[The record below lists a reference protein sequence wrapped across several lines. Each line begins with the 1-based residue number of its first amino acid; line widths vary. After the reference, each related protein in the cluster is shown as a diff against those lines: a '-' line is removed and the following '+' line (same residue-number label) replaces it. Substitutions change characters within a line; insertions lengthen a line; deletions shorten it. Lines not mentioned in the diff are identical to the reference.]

1 MYIHITNFYHS
12 GLWICEYNWRRFVE
26 EILTNVGTQ
35 TWATLVT
42 FFLMMTLNQDVQKK
56 AQDAIDSIIGSDRLP
71 TIDDRARL
79 PYIDCILKEIFRC
92 VKCYQVWSKILMF
105 SKNQSSLR
113 SRWVSYTGPGCSQ
126 IVLTMAH
133 AGLTHTTLEPEQ
145 YGEWVIPKGALVS
158 PNVWYVSTPMSSTQL
173 DLNLYSQANDEGR
186 GILQRP
192 PSFFSW

>member
-1 MYIHITNFYHS
+1 MSTNC
-12 GLWICEYNWRRFVE
+12 WRFVE

-113 SRWVSYTGPGCSQ
+113 SRWVSYTGPSCSQ

>member
-1 MYIHITNFYHS
+1 MSTN
-12 GLWICEYNWRRFVE
+12 WWRFVE

-92 VKCYQVWSKILMF
+92 VKCYQVRSKILML

-113 SRWVSYTGPGCSQ
+113 PRWGLSDGLGCSQ
-126 IVLTMAH
+126 NVLNIAY

-145 YGEWVIPKGALVS
+145 YGEWVIPKGALIS
-158 PNVWYVSTPMSSTQL
+158 PNVWYVSTPMSSIYP
-173 DLNLYSQANDEGR
+173 DLNIYSQADDEGW
-186 GILQRP
+186 GILQRS